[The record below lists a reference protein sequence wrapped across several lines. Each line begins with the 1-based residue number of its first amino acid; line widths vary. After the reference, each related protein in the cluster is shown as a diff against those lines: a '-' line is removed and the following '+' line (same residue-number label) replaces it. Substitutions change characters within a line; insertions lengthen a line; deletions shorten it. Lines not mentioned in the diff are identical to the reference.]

1 MGTQRD
7 DLVELLGEY
16 DLALAYTEALYDDL
30 TDDEVVWRPSP
41 KSSAIGWHLGHQAAV
56 AHYMV
61 RNLTAAEPSLD
72 PELDRLMDSA
82 TPEPDR
88 GALPSI
94 ERLRS
99 YRSLTADRLR
109 HRMGDIVDH
118 RVGAPEQLTRIAIGL
133 VTAVVN
139 HEYQHSQWIG
149 EVRSRDLGH
158 ALPPRPTS
166 DRLTE
171 IDGYL
176 VVG

>member
-1 MGTQRD
+1 MGTPRD

-16 DLALAYTEALYDDL
+16 DRAIAYTEALYDDL
-30 TDDEVVWRPSP
+30 THDEVVWRPSP
-41 KSSAIGWHLGHQAAV
+41 QSSAIGWHLGHQAAV

-61 RNLTAAEPSLD
+61 RNLTAAEPPLD
-72 PELDRLMDSA
+72 PALDRLMDSA

-94 ERLRS
+94 ERLRA
-99 YRSLTADRLR
+99 YRSQTADRLH
-109 HRMGDIVDH
+109 HRIGDIVDGQ
-118 RVGAPEQLTRIAIGL
+118 VGAPQQLTRIAIGL

-149 EVRSRDLGH
+149 EVRARDLGH

-166 DRLTE
+166 DRLIE
-171 IDGYL
+171 IEGYL